1 MRKFT
6 RTKSTDSHELST
18 SKKSRNS
25 EIFHEVCPDAQSL
38 CAFVKEFE
46 FDEGTGLY
54 NCKRDLAAHGYLM
67 PAQAKLVREAM
78 MAPPEMQTGPTL
90 EEQYAIDGPPL
101 TESRTIPDPEV
112 DEAFKAASQ
121 RSEFVGSVGQ
131 EIIGDF
137 SVTHIFDHRRGSKD
151 KTVVVTDMA
160 DNQYVYRGN
169 SKLCDLN
176 IGDVVELSF
185 YVKAHEVYHGKRNQG
200 HPIQQ
205 TAIKNPTLLGV
216 IEHAAVDYSQD
227 YGTPETYTTPHKL
240 PALTLPSYQGR
251 DVRVTSGY
259 QPKQFQQQP
268 KLQPSSRRRSTR
280 GGGRRVKYAY

>member
-18 SKKSRNS
+18 SKKTRNS
-25 EIFHEVCPDAQSL
+25 EIFNEVCPDAASL
-38 CAFVKEFE
+38 IAFVKEFE

-54 NCKRDLAAHGYLM
+54 NCKRDLRDHGYLM
-67 PAQAKLVREAM
+67 PAQAKMVREAM
-78 MAPPEMQTGPTL
+78 MAPPEMATGPSL
-90 EEQYAIDGPPL
+90 EEQYAIDVPL
-101 TESRTIPDPEV
+101 TESRTVPAEV
-112 DEAFKAASQ
+112 DEAFKAASA
-121 RSEFVGSVGQ
+121 RSEFIGSVGQ

-137 SVTHIFDHRRGSKD
+137 SVTHVFDHRRGSKD

-185 YVKAHEVYHGKRNQG
+185 MVKAHEVYHGKRNQG

-205 TAIKNPTLLGV
+205 TAIKNPSLLGV

-227 YGTPETYTTPHKL
+227 YGMESYTTPQKL
-240 PALTLPSYQGR
+240 PTLTLPSYQGR
-251 DVRVTSGY
+251 DVKVTSGY
-259 QPKQFQQQP
+259 QPRQFQQSQP
-268 KLQPSSRRRSTR
+268 QSSSRRRSTR